1 MISISIQ
8 SIFAYEILDSRGYPT
23 LEVLTILDNGARGV
37 AAVPSGASTGA
48 HEALELRDGN
58 SILENKSQD
67 FDKNRYMG
75 KGVRAA
81 IRNINEHIAPALK
94 GGGAM
99 PQEAIDALLIELD
112 GTANKSRL
120 GANAILGVSLS
131 IAKAAANFMQMPFYQ
146 YLGGINACGL
156 PVPLMNILNG
166 GAHSDA
172 PIDIQEFMIVPKGA
186 ESFSEALRMG
196 AEIYHTLKGIL
207 KSKKLG
213 TGVGDEGG
221 FAPHLASNEM
231 ALEVIAEA
239 VDKSGYDLGHDVFLA
254 LDVAASEFYDEST
267 ETYVFK
273 KSTGERFKATELVD
287 FYKNLQKKYP
297 VVSIEDGCDEN
308 DWHGWKHL
316 TDALGHNT
324 QLVGD
329 DLFVTNPIFLKK
341 GIDLKVANALLVK
354 PNQIGTLSETQNAI
368 RLSEM
373 HGYRTIMSHRS
384 GETEDCTIADLAVG
398 LGVKQIKTGAPCRS
412 DRNAKYNQLLRIEQ
426 QLGSRA
432 IYSRL
437 I

>member
-1 MISISIQ
+1 MISVSIQ

-23 LEVLTILDNGARGV
+23 LEVLTILENGARGV

-58 SILENKSQD
+58 PILENKSQD

-81 IRNINEHIAPALK
+81 IRNINEHIAPALR
-94 GGGAM
+94 GGGVM
-99 PQEAIDALLIELD
+99 PQETIDALLLELD

-146 YLGGINACGL
+146 YLGGTNVCEL

-172 PIDIQEFMIVPKGA
+172 PIDIQEFMIVPKKA

-196 AEIYHTLKGIL
+196 AEIYHTLKNIL

-213 TGVGDEGG
+213 VGVGDEGG

-239 VDKSGYDLGHDVFLA
+239 VDKAGYELGHEVFLA
-254 LDVAASEFYDEST
+254 LDVAASEFYDEGT
-267 ETYVFK
+267 ERYIFK
-273 KSTGERFKATELVD
+273 KSTGEQFKAIELVD
-287 FYKNLQKKYP
+287 FYKQLQKKYP
-297 VVSIEDGCDEN
+297 IISIEDGCDEN
-308 DWHGWKHL
+308 DWVGWKHL
-316 TDALGHNT
+316 TDTLGHST

-329 DLFVTNPIFLKK
+329 DLFVTNPIFLKR

-354 PNQIGTLSETQNAI
+354 PNQIGTLSETQSAI
-368 RLSEM
+368 RLAER

-426 QLGSRA
+426 QLGGRA
-432 IYSRL
+432 IYSGL